1 MRLLLWVLLVTLVTL
16 LASADAESSKI
27 ANVDTPA
34 TSKLG
39 SIEAPAPPARAL
51 SPEYTAD
58 GKRSLRVH
66 GNDDDATDDNGGNE
80 LYTRE
85 DEEERAMSISSI
97 LDNMKTYLG
106 GWTNIMSASVNT
118 QLYKWVDDLAMRL
131 YKRGVTPT
139 SFKARNLGFE
149 RNKASVEY
157 YKAWYDNNVAAGVIK
172 ALE

>member
-1 MRLLLWVLLVTLVTL
+1 MRLLLWVLLVTVVTL

-27 ANVDTPA
+27 ANVDTPT

-80 LYTRE
+80 LYTGE
-85 DEEERAMSISSI
+85 DEEERAILIS
-97 LDNMKTYLG
+97 DALG
-106 GWTNIMSASVNT
+106 QIKASLGKLSNSMSAAVINRLNIFS
-118 QLYKWVDDLAMRL
+118 DIMAMRL
-131 YKRGVTPT
+131 YKMGETPISVQAKT
-139 SFKARNLGFE
+139 LGSGI
-149 RNKASVEY
+149 NKRAIDY
-157 YKAWYDNNVAAGVIK
+157 YTKWYDKNVASGVIK
-172 ALE
+172 ALD